1 MMVDLQRN
9 CYARVIGR
17 SRGRIRVLLADD
29 HRIVRQGLINFLR
42 SESDF
47 EVVGEAE
54 NGIQAIDVARQC
66 SPEVV
71 IMDVNMPAMDGIEA
85 TRILTKEMPQV
96 KVIALSMHLE
106 KDVVSGI
113 REAGAV
119 AYLAKGGS
127 VEELVET
134 IRACYLRPPRDV

>member
-1 MMVDLQRN
+1 MTDFTVQQNQISADAVTR
-9 CYARVIGR
+9 
-17 SRGRIRVLLADD
+17 RGGNRFRVLLADD
-29 HRIVRQGLINFLR
+29 HAIVRQGLYGLLQF
-42 SESDF
+42 ESDF

-54 NGIQAIDVARQC
+54 NGRQAIDLARQC

-71 IMDVNMPAMDGIEA
+71 IMDVDMPVMNGTEA
-85 TRILTKEMPQV
+85 TRVLTKEMPGV

-106 KDVVSGI
+106 TDAVTGI

-127 VEELVET
+127 VTELVET
-134 IRACYLRPPRDV
+134 IRACGARPA